1 MNGKMILLA
10 ILCINFVALMIGNA
24 CLSPD
29 VNCSTGLTSS
39 LEKSPFAS
47 FYNINSLQQP
57 LSSVGGPDINTGF
70 DGAIS
75 DLTKQEAGG
84 EVQTSGGISLRSIV
98 DGLKM
103 IGAFITLLTPLPSMA
118 LLVSL
123 SLPWWVVTLLSIVF
137 IILYVVSI
145 AEFIRGASF

>member
-1 MNGKMILLA
+1 MNGKIILLA

-24 CLSPD
+24 CLESSD
-29 VNCSTGLTSS
+29 NCSFVADNSVFG
-39 LEKSPFAS
+39 S
-47 FYNINSLQQP
+47 FYKVNSLSQP
-57 LSSVGGPDINTGF
+57 FESTGGPELSTGF

-123 SLPWWVVTLLSIVF
+123 SLPWWVVALLSIIF
-137 IILYVVSI
+137 IILYVISI